1 MLNGSSWDET
11 DAGLQLIKVRLHH
24 IQRTAIRGKRLK
36 NLPRILLDLGRPQAL
51 GTAAPSVARRPC
63 GTRKGGQPSRCARN
77 WANRK
82 G

>member
-36 NLPRILLDLGRPQAL
+36 NLPRILLDLGRARVF
-51 GTAAPSVARRPC
+51 GRVTAHHRDHLLDLRVAVI
-63 GTRKGGQPSRCARN
+63 G
-77 WANRK
+77 NRAE
-82 G
+82 